1 MSDGTIPPRYR
12 RASGSDLIAAL
23 ANALSDIKEQDRLT
37 DKELAAFLGK
47 SGQDSGKAYRTGFA
61 EMPVTAFLRGCE
73 TWNGRF
79 ANEALALIGMK
90 LVPLDAGAMNDR
102 AGFTAMCALLT
113 EMAEALEDDGE
124 IDGEEL
130 AAMRAAVEKAG
141 QYVDRLRGRLKPRVA
156 A

>member
-1 MSDGTIPPRYR
+1 
-12 RASGSDLIAAL
+12 
-23 ANALSDIKEQDRLT
+23 
-37 DKELAAFLGK
+37 
-47 SGQDSGKAYRTGFA
+47 
-61 EMPVTAFLRGCE
+61 
-73 TWNGRF
+73 
-79 ANEALALIGMK
+79 MK